1 MAAASK
7 KDVATQL
14 SITASIANS
23 SPIVGSAT
31 LMDEPIK
38 GVRKEA
44 EAEDKRATLF
54 TPEELKIP
62 TLKREKW

>member
-1 MAAASK
+1 
-7 KDVATQL
+7 
-14 SITASIANS
+14 
-23 SPIVGSAT
+23 
-31 LMDEPIK
+31 MDEPMK